1 MRGAL
6 VLMLPLVLAGCDSPL
21 STLTPAGPAA
31 RDIAGLWWVMLG
43 GAAVLTLLVLVLL
56 AMAFG
61 PPRQVRARVWTHW
74 LGLGLSFPVLGAMLA
89 AGLWVGE
96 RVLPRDDG
104 ALQIKVHAVQW
115 FWEFTAPSPDGP
127 VTTRDRLILPAGE
140 PVDLIITSSDVIH
153 SFWVPQLGGK
163 MDAIPGRENR
173 LRLQAD
179 APGRLAGQCAEFCGV
194 GHAVMRFEVE
204 VVEAGDWEE
213 ALRDAANYGDAEDD

>member
-1 MRGAL
+1 
-6 VLMLPLVLAGCDSPL
+6 MLTLPWAVAACDSPL
-21 STLTPAGPAA
+21 STLTPAGPVA
-31 RDIAGLWWVMLG
+31 RDIALLWWAMLA

-61 PPRQVRARVWTHW
+61 PPRKVAARRWTHG
-74 LGLGLSFPVLGAMLA
+74 LGLGLSLPVLGVTLA

-104 ALQIKVHAVQW
+104 ALAIDVHAVQW
-115 FWEFTAPSPDGP
+115 YWEFTAPGPDGP
-127 VTTRDRLILPAGE
+127 VMTRDRLILPAGE
-140 PVDLIITSSDVIH
+140 PVDLVITSEDVIH

-163 MDAIPGRENR
+163 MDAIPGRANR

-179 APGRLAGQCAEFCGV
+179 APGTLAGQCAEFCGL

-204 VVEAGDWEE
+204 VVAPEDWAD
-213 ALRDAANYGDAEDD
+213 ALRAAANDGGSEDD